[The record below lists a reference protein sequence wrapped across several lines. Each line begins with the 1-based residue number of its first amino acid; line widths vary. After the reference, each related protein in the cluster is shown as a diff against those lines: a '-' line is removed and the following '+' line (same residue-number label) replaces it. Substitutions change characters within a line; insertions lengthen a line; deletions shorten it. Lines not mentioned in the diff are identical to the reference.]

1 MSRLNG
7 VVIGLGGQSIG
18 DHIPALLANE
28 DVLIVGVMD
37 VNPMAVA
44 DFHSTFPV
52 LAQVP
57 SFVSVSEMLDQVRP
71 DFAVVAVPHHLYVPI
86 VAELCRRNIPF
97 LKEKPLARSLEEAE
111 QLRQLPNFDQC
122 AFVATQRR
130 FSGLYSMAWQG
141 LARIGTPYL
150 FTGEYKLNIADPHT
164 GWRGQRELAGGGCLI
179 DMGYHIVDQLTW
191 WFNGL
196 PSSVHA
202 NVSALA
208 VPGAAYTAEDSATV
222 SFRYPSGLHG
232 TLTISRRAGA
242 KKEGYEVYGTDGYIV
257 GSKKGAVIFD
267 RAGTIL
273 QELGPD
279 EEDMIAAQL
288 RFFLAR
294 VRDGLSFGD
303 TLEDH
308 MRNMRFIDLCYRTA
322 LVND

>member
-1 MSRLNG
+1 MSQLNG

-28 DVLIVGVMD
+28 DVTIVGVMD
-37 VNPMAVA
+37 VNLMAVA
-44 DFHSTFPV
+44 DFRSTFPV

-57 SFVSVSEMLDQVRP
+57 SFASLSEMLDQVRP

-86 VAELCRRNIPF
+86 VVELCRRNIPF

-191 WFNGL
+191 WFGL
-196 PSSVHA
+196 PSSIHA

-208 VPGAAYTAEDSATV
+208 VPNAAYTAEDSATV
-222 SFRYPSGLHG
+222 SFRYSSGLHG

-242 KKEGYEVYGTDGYIV
+242 KKEGYEVYGTDGHII
-257 GSKKGAVIFD
+257 GSKKGADIYGKD
-267 RAGTIL
+267 GEIL

-294 VRDGLSFGD
+294 VQDNRSFED

-308 MRNMRFIDLCYRTA
+308 MRNMQFIDRCYKTA
-322 LVND
+322 LVNG

>member
-18 DHIPALLANE
+18 DHIPALLAN
-28 DVLIVGVMD
+28 DDATITGVMD

-44 DFHSTFPV
+44 NFRSTFPV

-57 SFVSVSEMLDQVRP
+57 SFVNVSEMLDQVRP

-86 VAELCRRNIPF
+86 VIELCQRNIPF
-97 LKEKPLARSLEEAE
+97 LKEKPLARSLDEAE
-111 QLRQLPNFDQC
+111 QLMQLPNFTQC

-150 FTGEYKLNIADPHT
+150 FTGVYKLNIADPHV

-191 WFNGL
+191 WFGL

-202 NVSALA
+202 NISKIA
-208 VPGAAYTAEDSATV
+208 VPGAVYTAEDSATV
-222 SFRYPSGLHG
+222 SFRFPSSLHG

-242 KKEGYEVYGTDGYIV
+242 KEEGYQVYGTDGSIV

-267 RAGTIL
+267 RTGAIL
-273 QELGPD
+273 QQLGPD

-294 VRDGLSFGD
+294 VRDRRSFED

-308 MRNMRFIDLCYRTA
+308 MRNMQFIDRCYKTA
-322 LVND
+322 LVNG